1 MLPETVEERQPAR
14 LGPPGRFSRGEA
26 ACLSAP
32 ACRTAFVYTGLDRSP
47 YEPRCV
53 VKEAEDAE
61 GNLEVWFDPESE
73 DTSYIVSAST
83 WPC

>member
-1 MLPETVEERQPAR
+1 M
-14 LGPPGRFSRGEA
+14 
-26 ACLSAP
+26 
-32 ACRTAFVYTGLDRSP
+32 
-47 YEPRCV
+47 